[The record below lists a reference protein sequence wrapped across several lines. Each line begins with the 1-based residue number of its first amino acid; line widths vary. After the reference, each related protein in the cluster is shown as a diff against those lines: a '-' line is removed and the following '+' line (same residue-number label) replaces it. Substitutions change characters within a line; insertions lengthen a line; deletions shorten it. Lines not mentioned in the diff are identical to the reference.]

1 MEANANKWLRH
12 LANVPACTITY
23 ANQGPRVEVP
33 RQRRKIIELVDKQH
47 DVDESPGALWVD
59 HVISIVVM
67 EARIAQARPFVGN
80 TRTYI
85 NYPFGQFVHDPAV
98 NHPVR

>member
-1 MEANANKWLRH
+1 MLMRAQ
-12 LANVPACTITY
+12 VPYGSITLY
-23 ANQGPRVEVP
+23 
-33 RQRRKIIELVDKQH
+33 
-47 DVDESPGALWVD
+47 
-59 HVISIVVM
+59 SIVVM
-67 EARIAQARPFVGN
+67 EARIAQVRPFVGN